1 MSEND
6 TNRGRD
12 LPKGPEHLP
21 MPDQDTP
28 DSIEYRIILARS
40 KAMKTLE
47 PYLSAMPENSLLP
60 TASVG
65 TAKTEE
71 KHRQKIAKALTDA
84 MKAGVPPSDFPEAL
98 FKRAGIRV

>member
-12 LPKGPEHLP
+12 LPKGPDHLP

-47 PYLSAMPENSLLP
+47 PYLRAMPENSLLP

-71 KHRQKIAKALTDA
+71 KHRKTIAKALTDA

>member
-12 LPKGPEHLP
+12 LPKGPDHLP

-40 KAMKTLE
+40 KAMKILE
-47 PYLSAMPENSLLP
+47 PYIRDLPENKLFP

-65 TAKTEE
+65 TAKTAE
-71 KHRQKIAKALTDA
+71 KHRKKIAKALTDA

>member
-47 PYLSAMPENSLLP
+47 PYLRAMPENSLLP
-60 TASVG
+60 TASVAP
-65 TAKTEE
+65 AKTEE
-71 KHRQKIAKALTDA
+71 KHRKTIAKALTDA